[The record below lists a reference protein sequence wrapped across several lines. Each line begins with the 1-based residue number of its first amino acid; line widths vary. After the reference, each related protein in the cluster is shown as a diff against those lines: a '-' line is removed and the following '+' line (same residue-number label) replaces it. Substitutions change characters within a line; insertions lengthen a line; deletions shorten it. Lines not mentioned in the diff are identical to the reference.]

1 MSEWFRF
8 LLPTAGTTPP
18 EKQAARLV
26 VAAALGVAVAAIYF
40 LTQRKRR
47 TETASLVATIVLLT
61 ILLAMVTLVIGENL
75 ARAFGLAGVLSIVR
89 FRTVVDDT
97 RDTAFV
103 IYAVVV
109 GMAVGSEL
117 EMLAWVSLPVVG
129 VTAWLLSLWAHNP
142 GSGRGDATLSVRLGL
157 GVDPSALL
165 TGVLTKH
172 LQNVRQLAL
181 NTARQ
186 GAAIDVT
193 YAVRLKP
200 GASVVALLGELNKV
214 EGVQGV
220 EWKEAGG

>member
-1 MSEWFRF
+1 MREWLT
-8 LLPTAGTTPP
+8 LLVPAAGTTPP
-18 EKQAARLV
+18 EKLAARLV
-26 VAAALGVAVAAIYF
+26 VAALLGVGVATIYF

-47 TETASLVATIVLLT
+47 TESASLVATIVLLT

-89 FRTVVDDT
+89 FRTVVEDT

-103 IYAVVV
+103 IYAVVT

-129 VTAWLLSLWAHNP
+129 VTAWLLSLWARDRADAP
-142 GSGRGDATLSVRLGL
+142 GAAVLVVRVGL
-157 GVDPSALL
+157 APDPTACVVA
-165 TGVLTKH
+165 VLARH
-172 LQNVRQLAL
+172 AQDYRQAAL

-186 GAAIDVT
+186 GAALDVT
-193 YAVRLKP
+193 YSVRLKP
-200 GASVVALLGELNKV
+200 DVTVVTLLGELNKA

-220 EWKEAGG
+220 EWKDPAG

>member
-1 MSEWFRF
+1 MAEWFKY
-8 LLPTAGTTPP
+8 LLPTAGATPP
-18 EKQAARLV
+18 EKLAARLV
-26 VAAALGVAVAAIYF
+26 VAAALGAAVAAIYF

-47 TETASLVATIVLLT
+47 AETASLVATIVLLT

-117 EMLAWVSLPVVG
+117 ETLAWVSLPVVG
-129 VTAWLLSLWAHNP
+129 ATAWLLSLWAHSP
-142 GSGRGDATLSVRLGL
+142 GSGRGDATLTVRLGL
-157 GVDPSALL
+157 GVDPPAVL
-165 TGVLTKH
+165 TGVFARH
-172 LQNVRQLAL
+172 LQDVRQTAL
-181 NTARQ
+181 STARQ

-200 GASVVALLGELNKV
+200 GASVVALLGELNKA